1 MKKEIICFTPSI
13 RVFIENIGCL
23 ENVKLK
29 ATTLDTKMGEIVLF
43 TGSILDKSE
52 IDYRNLT
59 KSWGRYYTVIPTSL
73 EKSEV
78 DTYWHKHTTV
88 VYKDELLGFLNKH

>member
-1 MKKEIICFTPSI
+1 L
-13 RVFIENIGCL
+13 IENIGFL
-23 ENVKLK
+23 EYVKLQ
-29 ATTLDTKMGEIVLF
+29 ATTLDTISGETGLF

-59 KSWGRYYTVIPTSL
+59 KSRGKYYTVIPTSL

-78 DTYWHKHTTV
+78 DIYWHKHTTV